1 MHADCFVMPCRPQ
14 LHRQAQAH
22 PQQHQ
27 QQRGQSG
34 RAGQRQQRHQPLQL
48 RVRLQGYRQRSRAV
62 QCRELD
68 QPGLQCSDH
77 DQQQHGQ
84 QQHARQQPRLARL
97 HLPARREIQPPGP
110 RWRTHPAAARSP
122 PIHHQAQSDR
132 EPSPPA
138 AGNPVRVVHVTG
150 CQCHQQQAGPDL
162 HRQQRTRH
170 QNHSSPRQQ
179 PDYTNQKHRRAGHQ
193 RTRHRVVGLDAT
205 IGQQCTQMTGQRLRH
220 ATHGRH
226 QFQQQR
232 AAEHTGGCPAPAR
245 TQHSLQAIDSRQ
257 LLVEG
262 VQAIQQWHRTQCG
275 QQQAQHDGRPS
286 LGRRVLADQRD
297 HIAPSSSVSATT
309 ARYSMP
315 GRASPMPSG
324 LLPHPSQAPLISVQA
339 RSTAGWQPAPKG
351 DIRILAVHAAM

>member
-1 MHADCFVMPCRPQ
+1 MQRP
-14 LHRQAQAH
+14 
-22 PQQHQ
+22 
-27 QQRGQSG
+27 
-34 RAGQRQQRHQPLQL
+34 
-48 RVRLQGYRQRSRAV
+48 RSATAWPAAA
-62 QCRELD
+62 C
-68 QPGLQCSDH
+68 PPAAATGAPS
-77 DQQQHGQ
+77 
-84 QQHARQQPRLARL
+84 
-97 HLPARREIQPPGP
+97 PARPSREIQPPGP

-179 PDYTNQKHRRAGHQ
+179 PDYTNQKHRQAGHQ

-245 TQHSLQAIDSRQ
+245 TQHS
-257 LLVEG
+257 
-262 VQAIQQWHRTQCG
+262 C
-275 QQQAQHDGRPS
+275 RPS
-286 LGRRVLADQRD
+286 TAGSCWLRACRQYSSGIV
-297 HIAPSSSVSATT
+297 PSAASNRLSTMAGPASAAVCWPISATT
-309 ARYSMP
+309 LPQQQRQRHHCKILHAGP
-315 GRASPMPSG
+315 GITDALRPAAPSIASS
-324 LLPHPSQAPLISVQA
+324 LISVQA